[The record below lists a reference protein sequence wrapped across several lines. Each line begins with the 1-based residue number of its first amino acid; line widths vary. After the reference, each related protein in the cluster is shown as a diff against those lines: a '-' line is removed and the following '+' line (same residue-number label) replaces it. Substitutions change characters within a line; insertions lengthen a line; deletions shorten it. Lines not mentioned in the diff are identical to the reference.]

1 MSYNQVIIFKLNGV
15 RYGIDILQVQEI
27 MRMVEITPVAE
38 ADPNIEGIVNLRGQ
52 VIKVINLSRL
62 LGMPEKETDENTRV
76 IVVENGGGKTGLI
89 VDEVV
94 EVGTY
99 TDEEKEEPRLIG
111 MDLAFL
117 KEIVKKKDNIL
128 LVLDMSRII

>member
-111 MDLAFL
+111 MDLTFL

-128 LVLDMSRII
+128 LVLNMSRII